1 MVTKFKNRFK
11 EIFNLKSVYKLKGKL
26 INKRNVILFIVI
38 VGILVN
44 VFSSITKVI
53 ASYENNKIKNFT
65 HSAAF
70 KEKILEDVD
79 NVMIPTIR
87 AKMLN
92 DNKNAYLGNV
102 IYIKQN
108 NIKKARQEYEKSL
121 AKLNEQKEAEYT
133 SLLNLYTIDISK
145 YENENQTVLDT
156 YEKALDEESKNSE
169 DIKLEYER
177 VKEYYNGEESKRKK
191 AYQDRLVEIDKE
203 VEERRSIDSL
213 DQNKIK
219 KDLGYY
225 FEVNAVN
232 DNQYNEP
239 LVKSDKIIERDK
251 DKILIK
257 YTNAE
262 HGAEITYSTGETNWG
277 IENYSKEYSD
287 FIFNKVKDEGPS
299 KENIEYAEK
308 YSRVSPIYALQIK
321 FDVED
326 LKNKQ
331 NPFHKIYKDAEL
343 NVDIQY
349 IIFLMIPNI
358 ILLICLIFIILG
370 MKFYDKLIFKYYRK
384 IYIEISYIIFSYSMF
399 IFMMQGFP
407 LSIMNVFGDRKI
419 SIILYIGLFI
429 IIILFGSDIAYFSK
443 NGFKKALKDRSG
455 IYKIVPKFK
464 AFFRE
469 KILATNNSI
478 NKIFIIQLIICI
490 ILNYIYIKIV
500 NSIYVWYGYF
510 NSIMAG
516 FTIVIS
522 IIISVI
528 LVYKNYRYIKDIKD
542 IEEVSSKIAKGEFN
556 IKFKS
561 NEVKSFNNIRENLS
575 NINKGFKIAIE
586 DEIKSERMKSELLT
600 NVSHDL
606 KTPLTSIIN
615 YVDLL
620 QRDNLTEEQEE
631 EYIKILDNKSKRLK
645 VLIEDLFEASKAST
659 GNIKLNKEDIDIVAI
674 LRQSM
679 GEFKEK
685 IDERN
690 LNFKI
695 NIPNNKIILNLDGA
709 RTWRVFENLIGN
721 ALKYSME
728 HTRVYIDLRETS
740 DEVIFEIKNISGY
753 ELNCEVSE
761 LKERFKRADLS
772 RNTEGSGLGLS
783 IANSLVELQG
793 GKLDISIDGDLFK
806 VKVIFKK

>member
-26 INKRNVILFIVI
+26 INKKNIILFIVMILTLIII
-38 VGILVN
+38 VILPIKKMLHYKWIDEINNFVYSKDTEETIYN
-44 VFSSITKVI
+44 EIDQSI
-53 ASYENNKIKNFT
+53 
-65 HSAAF
+65 
-70 KEKILEDVD
+70 
-79 NVMIPTIR
+79 IR
-87 AKMLN
+87 AIRYNLYNSDKEGYLN
-92 DNKNAYLGNV
+92 N
-102 IYIKQN
+102 IEEIKQDDIKSEEERYKERLIN
-108 NIKKARQEYEKSL
+108 LKQEKLDSLINIKKLYSIDSEKLDILVDVDKNIEYYQKIIEEEIEKNKNNNDYESLKQEYDNVITQNKEREEEENL
-121 AKLNEQKEAEYT
+121 LYEERLLEIQKEANERREII
-133 SLLNLYTIDISK
+133 NL
-145 YENENQTVLDT
+145 
-156 YEKALDEESKNSE
+156 
-169 DIKLEYER
+169 
-177 VKEYYNGEESKRKK
+177 
-191 AYQDRLVEIDKE
+191 DKE
-203 VEERRSIDSL
+203 NVVGY
-213 DQNKIK
+213 K
-219 KDLGYY
+219 GYY
-225 FEVNAVN
+225 FYIYGEKDLNGTPIIKSNPVSTKSKGTKRINIKYYIGKVPYTTIQTSGIGYGEHSKELLN
-232 DNQYNEP
+232 RISDRIKKEYTYNLRKSEKISE
-239 LVKSDKIIERDK
+239 VKSIVIDIYLNELDNPYSVFHNNYKNIMKNHAANYNITVILLVRIIAVLL
-251 DKILIK
+251 ILL
-257 YTNAE
+257 
-262 HGAEITYSTGETNWG
+262 G
-277 IENYSKEYSD
+277 
-287 FIFNKVKDEGPS
+287 
-299 KENIEYAEK
+299 
-308 YSRVSPIYALQIK
+308 IK
-321 FDVED
+321 FYDKF
-326 LKNKQ
+326 LFKLY
-331 NPFHKIYKDAEL
+331 KIYRKTFIEP
-343 NVDIQY
+343 VY
-349 IIFLMIPNI
+349 IIFLLI
-358 ILLICLIFIILG
+358 IYKSIYLNYIWAYSKYIWILMYICLI
-370 MKFYDKLIFKYYRK
+370 LI
-384 IYIEISYIIFSYSMF
+384 
-399 IFMMQGFP
+399 
-407 LSIMNVFGDRKI
+407 
-419 SIILYIGLFI
+419 
-429 IIILFGSDIAYFSK
+429 GSDIGFILDNGFRKLIKERSLIRKIFYVFSK
-443 NGFKKALKDRSG
+443 NKEDNYEKKLIRKNI
-455 IYKIVPKFK
+455 IYIIISIGYIGV
-464 AFFRE
+464 AIYYYDYGYRDIFF
-469 KILATNNSI
+469 IM
-478 NKIFIIQLIICI
+478 LII
-490 ILNYIYIKIV
+490 
-500 NSIYVWYGYF
+500 YF
-510 NSIMAG
+510 
-516 FTIVIS
+516 S
-522 IIISVI
+522 IIIYNN
-528 LVYKNYRYIKDIKD
+528 YKYTKDIID
-542 IEEVSSKIAKGEFN
+542 IEDASTKIAEGNFN
-556 IKFKS
+556 ISFKS
-561 NEVKSFNNIRENLS
+561 NRVKDLNNIRENLS